1 MNDVSHATTRA
12 LVLRLMAKDVYL
24 NRQTMFAALIGGLAS
39 LIIASTSGIGYSIGS
54 ISFITTMMAFGVVL
68 AMFSIAQERKDRS
81 GMFVL
86 SLPLA
91 PMDYVRAKLLGT
103 TLTYFIPWS
112 VLSAVAVPV
121 IPLTPL
127 PDGAMPM
134 TVLLLVYFLLTFSVM
149 ALVALLVS
157 SEAKT
162 TLAIIATNM
171 SLTFFMFGIS
181 RIHGIGWGLDRKET
195 PTWSGSFFAV
205 LAAELAVI
213 AITFAIPMCFN
224 LRKKEFL

>member
-112 VLSAVAVPV
+112 VLSAGAVLV